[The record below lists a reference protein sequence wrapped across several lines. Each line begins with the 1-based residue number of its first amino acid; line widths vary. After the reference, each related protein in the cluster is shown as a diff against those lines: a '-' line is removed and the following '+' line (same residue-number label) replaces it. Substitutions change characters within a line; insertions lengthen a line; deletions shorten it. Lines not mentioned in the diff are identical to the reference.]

1 MADLPKLLLPAWLA
15 VAFPAGAQERIA
27 PYAPEAERAALR
39 GAAAAVSAA
48 GDRLA
53 GTPLEKEKTAAL
65 VAALDEALRGAVAA
79 AAAASSFEA
88 AGREASD
95 EVEALFDGADGE
107 PGIEKRMDELSRER
121 GVERARLAGLSG
133 QSKLDEDKLKKLKE
147 PPKNK
152 DRLLELLHKEEEI
165 LKEASDALRASEAP
179 EPALRESRDRMKE
192 ELRRC
197 RTAFGELAG
206 GAGAV
211 RSRAEEIQGRA
222 PEARA
227 SFGALGRPPEG
238 EARSRAWGRIESLRD
253 CARGLFL
260 GADSALN
267 RGDDL
272 RSRREAFLRRLVRF
286 EAAHKEARG
295 KLERAR
301 ESLDKA
307 ARLAD
312 EADDY

>member
-1 MADLPKLLLPAWLA
+1 MAFA
-15 VAFPAGAQERIA
+15 VPAGATERLA

-39 GAAAAVSAA
+39 GAAAGVSAA

-53 GTPLEKEKTAAL
+53 GTPLEKEKAAAL
-65 VAALDEALRGAVAA
+65 VAALDEAVRESV
-79 AAAASSFEA
+79 ASSSAALNFEA
-88 AGREASD
+88 AGRDAVD
-95 EVEALFDGADGE
+95 ELGALYDGVDGE
-107 PGIEKRMDELSRER
+107 PGIERRMEELARER
-121 GVERARLAGLSG
+121 GAERARLARLSG
-133 QSKLDEDKLKKLKE
+133 QSKLDEEKLKKLKE

-152 DRLLELLHKEEEI
+152 DKLLELLHKEEEI
-165 LKEASDALRASEAP
+165 LKEASDALRAAEEPEA
-179 EPALRESRDRMKE
+179 ALRESRDRMKD

-197 RTAFGELAG
+197 RGAFGELAG

-211 RSRAEEIQGRA
+211 RSRAEELQRRA

-238 EARSRAWGRIESLRD
+238 EARTRAWGRIESLRD
-253 CARGLFL
+253 SARGLFL

-272 RSRREAFLRRLVRF
+272 RSRREAFERQRVRF
-286 EAAHKEARG
+286 EAAHEQ
-295 KLERAR
+295 AR
-301 ESLDKA
+301 EKLDKARELLDKA